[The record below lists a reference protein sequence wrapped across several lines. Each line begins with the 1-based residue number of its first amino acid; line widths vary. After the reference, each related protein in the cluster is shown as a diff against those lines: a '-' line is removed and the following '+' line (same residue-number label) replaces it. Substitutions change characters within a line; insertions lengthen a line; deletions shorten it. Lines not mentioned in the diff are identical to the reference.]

1 MNTFV
6 GLPLERLEDNRLLR
20 GKATFVDDIML
31 EGMVYMAILRSP
43 VAHGR
48 IVRVDLTRAR
58 EMDGVVAAFGGSDF
72 DALPKIPLRLAPVE
86 GVARF
91 LQRPIARDKVRFVG
105 EPMAVVIA
113 TTPELAEDALELIEI
128 EIDPLPAVVD
138 WTTASAPSAL
148 LFEENNTNVTARYTV
163 CEGDMTKAFTA
174 ATYTRREVFYC
185 HRHTALPMET
195 RGLVAAWNETESRM
209 RIWGST
215 KVLWFNR
222 KATAEA
228 LGLELDQ
235 VHMLGTDIGGGFGVR
250 GEIYPEDFLVPF
262 VARKIGRP
270 VKWIE
275 DRREHLMATNHSRE
289 ISCDLEIA
297 CSREGLI
304 LGLRGIVY
312 GDMGAYTR
320 TNGGIVPVRAAQ
332 FLIGPYR
339 IPALEFDVAIFV
351 SNKTPVGTYRGPG
364 RFEANFFRERLM
376 DMAANDLGIDAAD
389 FRRINLIREDE
400 LPYSTG
406 KLVPY
411 EKPFIYDTGNYQA
424 ALERVLEAIGY
435 DRLRDLNGQE
445 IDGRRH
451 GVGLTCFV
459 ECSGGGAKENSRVV
473 LENDGTISVHTGC
486 SMIGQGLETALTQL
500 AADTLGIQMSHIRVH
515 NASTEDLDE
524 GFGTFASRGAIK
536 GGNAVVDGVK
546 NFIEEI
552 TRFASEVIGRAAND
566 LQWKNCA
573 ITAHD
578 GTVLYDLPELAK
590 HAAARQRVV
599 EANGSYLST
608 DLTFSYGAHAAY
620 VAVDPRTGAVEVL
633 DYYAAE
639 DIGVAINPMVV
650 HGQLIGAIVQG
661 LGGAFL
667 DHLIYDKDGQF
678 LTGTLAD
685 YLVPTATDF
694 PKVRGE
700 SYGEKL
706 ASTNPLGV
714 KGAGEGGIVGVA
726 GAVANAVA
734 AALRPIDVKIT
745 SLPLSPPRIWNSIT
759 DAANQ
764 VSSS

>member
-1 MNTFV
+1 VNTFI
-6 GLPLERLEDNRLLR
+6 GQPLERLEDNRLLR

-31 EGMVYMAILRSP
+31 EGMVYLAVLRSP
-43 VAHGR
+43 IAHGR
-48 IVRVDLTRAR
+48 IVRVDLSRAM
-58 EMDGVVAAFGGSDF
+58 EMDGVVAAFAGPDLT
-72 DALPKIPLRLAPVE
+72 ALPKIPLRLAPVE

-91 LQRPIARDKVRFVG
+91 LQWPIARDKVRYVG
-105 EPMAVVIA
+105 EPIAVVVA
-113 TTPELAEDALELIEI
+113 TTPELAEDALELIDV

-138 WTTASAPSAL
+138 WTTASTPSAL
-148 LFEENNTNVTARYTV
+148 LFEEHNTNVTARYTV
-163 CEGDMTKAFTA
+163 SEGDMTKALA
-174 ATYTRREVFYC
+174 AADYTRRETFYC

-195 RGLVAAWNETESRM
+195 RGLVAVWDETSNRM

-222 KATAEA
+222 KSTAEA

-235 VHMLGTDIGGGFGVR
+235 VHMMGTDIGGGFGVR
-250 GEIYPEDFLVPF
+250 GELYPEDFLVPF
-262 VARKIGRP
+262 VAKTIGRP

-289 ISCDLEIA
+289 ITCDLEIA

-304 LGLRGIVY
+304 LGLRGTVY

-320 TNGGIVPVRAAQ
+320 TNGGIVPVRTAQ
-332 FLIGPYR
+332 FLTGPYR
-339 IPALEFDVAIFV
+339 IPALEFDIAIFV

-376 DMAANDLGIDAAD
+376 DMAANDLGIDPAE
-389 FRRINLIREDE
+389 FRSINLIKEDE

-411 EKPFIYDTGNYQA
+411 ENPFVYDTGDYQA
-424 ALERVLEAIGY
+424 GFERVLEAIGY
-435 DRLRDLNGQE
+435 ERLRNLSGKE

-459 ECSGGGAKENSRVV
+459 ECSGGGPRENSRVV
-473 LENDGTISVHTGC
+473 LESDGKISIHTGC
-486 SMIGQGLETALTQL
+486 SIIGQGLETALTQL
-500 AADTLGIQMSHIRVH
+500 AADTLGIGINDIRVH

-524 GFGTFASRGAIK
+524 GFGTFASRGAIR

-552 TRFASEVIGRAAND
+552 MRFAGDVIGRAAND
-566 LQWKNCA
+566 LRWEKGNIA
-573 ITAHD
+573 DHD
-578 GTVLYDLPELAK
+578 GTILYDLPTLAK
-590 HAAARQRVV
+590 HAVLRHRPV
-599 EANGSYLST
+599 EAKGSYFST
-608 DLTFSYGAHAAY
+608 GLTFSYGAHAAY

-633 DYYAAE
+633 DYYASE

-650 HGQLIGAIVQG
+650 HGQLIGSVVQG

-667 DHLIYDKDGQF
+667 DHLIYDEDGQF

-694 PKVRGE
+694 PNVRGE
-700 SYGEKL
+700 SYGQKL

-734 AALRPIDVKIT
+734 AALRPLDVEIT
-745 SLPLSPPRIWNSIT
+745 SLPLSPPRLWKSIA
-759 DAANQ
+759 DAANH
-764 VSSS
+764 VNNN